1 MDTMQA
7 VLAEME
13 ASVAKVQEHLHKA
26 DSKEARAV
34 RAEVRAADKE
44 FRPPDGA
51 GYKAAAL
58 DFAIQVE
65 KQEKIKKEKKTCAG
79 MCKKGTPCQYKA
91 KANGYCKLVCAGMCK
106 KGTPCQYKAKAN
118 GYCKLHFQQ
127 QSAPPECVEIVSPDE
142 KNAFTKHITGIKNRD
157 KPNDV
162 FLTPL
167 PLAKLAI
174 DMVDVD
180 EADVWFDPF
189 KNTGNFYDQFPTEN
203 KVWAELLDGRDFF
216 DFNDKVDVICS
227 NPPFSILDKV
237 FEHAI
242 ELNPRVITFVLGF
255 MNLTPKRC
263 HKMQV
268 HGYEITKL
276 HICTVNG
283 WFMSTIVVCFERD
296 KEGVVTHDKK
306 AYNRPKDCPSNQK
319 NK

>member
-1 MDTMQA
+1 MDAMLA
-7 VLAEME
+7 VLTEME
-13 ASVAKVQEHLHKA
+13 ASVAKVQERLHEA
-26 DSKEARAV
+26 DTKEARAV

-58 DFAIQVE
+58 DFAIQVQ

-79 MCKKGTPCQYKA
+79 MCKNGTPCHYKP
-91 KANGYCKLVCAGMCK
+91 KANGYCKVHCK
-106 KGTPCQYKAKAN
+106 
-118 GYCKLHFQQ
+118 
-127 QSAPPECVEIVSPDE
+127 PPPVCVEIPVK

-157 KPNDV
+157 KPNDI
-162 FLTPL
+162 FLTPIL
-167 PLAKLAI
+167 LAKLAI

-189 KNTGNFYDQFPTEN
+189 KNTGHFYDQFPTEN
-203 KVWAELLDGRDFF
+203 KVWTELLEGRDFF
-216 DFNDKVDVICS
+216 EFNDKVDVICS
-227 NPPFSILDKV
+227 NPPFSILDEV
-237 FEHAI
+237 FDHI
-242 ELNPRVITFVLGF
+242 ITLNPRVITFVLGL

-276 HICTVNG
+276 HICNVKG

-296 KEGVVTHDKK
+296 KEGVVTHDNN
-306 AYNRPKDCPSNQK
+306 AYDRPKDCPSRHKQR
-319 NK
+319 

>member
-26 DSKEARAV
+26 DSKEARSV

-79 MCKKGTPCQYKA
+79 MCKKGTPCQYKP
-91 KANGYCKLVCAGMCK
+91 KANGYCKH
-106 KGTPCQYKAKAN
+106 
-118 GYCKLHFQQ
+118 HFQQ
-127 QSAPPECVEIVSPDE
+127 QSARVEIVSPDE

>member
-1 MDTMQA
+1 MQFGEIA
-7 VLAEME
+7 LLVEME
-13 ASVAKVQEHLHKA
+13 ASVAKVQERLHEA
-26 DSKEARAV
+26 DTKEARDM

-65 KQEKIKKEKKTCAG
+65 KQEKMKKEKKTCAG
-79 MCKKGTPCQYKA
+79 KCKNGTPCHYKP
-91 KANGYCKLVCAGMCK
+91 KTNGYCNV
-106 KGTPCQYKAKAN
+106 
-118 GYCKLHFQQ
+118 HFKPPP
-127 QSAPPECVEIVSPDE
+127 APPVCVEIVSPKKE
-142 KNAFTKHITGIKNRD
+142 KVKKENNAFTELISGIKNRD

-162 FLTPL
+162 FLTPI

-174 DMVDVD
+174 DMIAVN

-189 KNTGNFYDQFPTEN
+189 KNTGHFYDQFPTEN
-203 KVWAELLDGRDFF
+203 KVWTEVLEGRDFF
-216 DFNDKVDVICS
+216 EFNDKVDVICS

-237 FEHAI
+237 FDHVI

-276 HICTVNG
+276 HICNVKG

-296 KEGVVTHDKK
+296 KEGLVTHDNK
-306 AYNRPKDCPSNQK
+306 AYDRPKDCPSMYK
-319 NK
+319 

>member
-1 MDTMQA
+1 MIINHYTSAIKMDAMLA
-7 VLAEME
+7 VLAAME
-13 ASVAKVQEHLHKA
+13 ASVAKVQERLHED

-58 DFAIQVE
+58 DFAMQVE
-65 KQEKIKKEKKTCAG
+65 KQEKMKKEKKMCAG
-79 MCKKGTPCQYKA
+79 TKKDGSPCHYKP
-91 KANGYCKLVCAGMCK
+91 KA
-106 KGTPCQYKAKAN
+106 T

-127 QSAPPECVEIVSPDE
+127 QTAPPVCVEIVSPVE
-142 KNAFTKHITGIKNRD
+142 KNAFTKHISGIKNRD

-162 FLTPL
+162 FLTPI

-203 KVWAELLDGRDFF
+203 KVWTELLEGRDFF
-216 DFNDKVDVICS
+216 EFNDKVDVICS
-227 NPPFSILDKV
+227 NPPFSILDEV
-237 FEHAI
+237 FEHVI

-276 HICTVNG
+276 HICNVKG

-296 KEGVVTHDKK
+296 KEGVVTHDNK
-306 AYNRPKDCPSNQK
+306 AYDRPKDCPSRQK

>member
-1 MDTMQA
+1 MDAMLA

-13 ASVAKVQEHLHKA
+13 ASVAKVQEHLHEA

-58 DFAIQVE
+58 DFAMQVE
-65 KQEKIKKEKKTCAG
+65 KQEKMKKEKKTCAG
-79 MCKKGTPCQYKA
+79 IKQDGTPCHYKS
-91 KANGYCKLVCAGMCK
+91 
-106 KGTPCQYKAKAN
+106 KAN
-118 GYCKLHFQQ
+118 GYCKLHLK
-127 QSAPPECVEIVSPDE
+127 SPPVCVEIVSPVE
-142 KNAFTKHITGIKNRD
+142 KNAFTKHISGIKNRD
-157 KPNDV
+157 KPNDI
-162 FLTPL
+162 FLTPR

-189 KNTGNFYDQFPTEN
+189 RNTGNFYDQFPTDN
-203 KVWAELLDGRDFF
+203 KVWTELLEGRDFF
-216 DFNDKVDVICS
+216 EFNDKVDVICS

-237 FEHAI
+237 FEHVI
-242 ELNPRVITFVLGF
+242 ELNPRVIIFVLGF

-276 HICTVNG
+276 HICNVKG

-296 KEGVVTHDKK
+296 KEGVVTHDNK
-306 AYNRPKDCPSNQK
+306 AYNRPKDCPSIQK